1 MTAAGAGR
9 RNSHTRE
16 EVAAV
21 IGAARQLWQ
30 SENRALSTQAEL
42 IWGDDREDGKTLDL
56 KSLIASDRG
65 LKKSW
70 SGAELCLMA
79 GVPYP
84 RPNGQDKTAKVPKAG
99 WLGEALVNKSAD
111 PYPNL
116 YNTVLALEGDPEFAD
131 RIAFND
137 MLRQPVIAVGGAD
150 GGTIP
155 VEDDHLIAL
164 QRMLQSKGLPK
175 VPVNTV
181 HDAVRFVARRNT
193 FHPLKDKLDSL
204 RGKHDG
210 KPRMAEWLTTYLGA
224 PAEEYYRVV
233 GSCFLVAMIA
243 RIYQPGCK
251 SDYMLVFEGPQG
263 EEKSKLIKVL
273 ACGYYSDHLPNLDS
287 DPIRLS
293 QHLRGKWLIEVSEM
307 EAFSKAEATRL
318 KAFITRPEEIYTPK
332 YARNE
337 VHEPR
342 QCLFIGTTN
351 KSAYLRDET
360 GGRRFWP
367 VKCGKID
374 VPALERDLDQLFA
387 EALDA
392 YESGAQWWPDR
403 KFELEFIKPIQDER
417 YERDVWA
424 DRIENHFHMNPAFDT
439 TIYYVAR
446 SILEFDVA
454 ARIGKADQNR
464 IIACLELLGWTRGK
478 RQASGNIWI
487 SPSKPLL

>member
-1 MTAAGAGR
+1 MNAASGDRAR
-9 RNSHTRE
+9 SRAER
-16 EVAAV
+16 AAV
-21 IGAARQLWQ
+21 VGAARQLWQ
-30 SENRALSTQAEL
+30 AENRALSTQAEL
-42 IWGDDREDGKTLDL
+42 VWGDSRDAGKTLDL
-56 KSLIASDRG
+56 VTLIASDRAN
-65 LKKSW
+65 KRAW

-84 RPNGQDKTAKVPKAG
+84 RANGHDKTARAPPRPD

-116 YNTVLALEGDPEFAD
+116 YNTVLALENDAEFAN
-131 RIAFND
+131 RIAFD
-137 MLRQPVIAVGGAD
+137 EMLRQPVIAAGGEA
-150 GGTIP
+150 GTIP

-164 QRMLQSKGLPK
+164 QRMLQAKGLPK
-175 VPVNTV
+175 VPINTV
-181 HDAVRFVARRNT
+181 HDAVRFVARRNN
-193 FHPLKDKLDSL
+193 FHPLKDRLDGL

-210 KPRMAEWLTTYLGA
+210 TPRLANWLKTYVGA
-224 PAEEYYRVV
+224 PDDEYYRVV
-233 GSCFLVAMIA
+233 GTCFLVAMMA
-243 RIYQPGCK
+243 RIYKPGCK
-251 SDYMLVFEGPQG
+251 ADYMLVLEGPQG
-263 EEKSKLIKVL
+263 EEKSRLIKAL
-273 ACGYYSDHLPNLDS
+273 ACGYYSDHLPNLES

-374 VPALERDLDQLFA
+374 VLSLERDLDQLLA

-392 YESGAQWWPDR
+392 YESDAQWWPDR
-403 KFELEFIKPIQDER
+403 KFELEFIKPMQDQR
-417 YERDVWA
+417 YERDAWA
-424 DRIENHFHMNPAFDT
+424 DKIEQHFKVSPDTHT
-439 TIYYVAR
+439 TIMYVAKAV
-446 SILEFDVA
+446 LEFATID
-454 ARIGKADQNR
+454 RLGKADQNR
-464 IIACLELLGWTRGK
+464 IIACLELLGWTRGN
-478 RQASGNIWI
+478 RQASGNVWLC
-487 SPSKPLL
+487 PSKPLL